1 MQIWL
6 KRTMIGLAI
15 AVFQFLLLWY
25 FKFSFWAII
34 FLFLLLG
41 GLVYL
46 LEHRNFAW
54 ALLIGTVVFG
64 LGMSLFGWTIMPGW
78 VKPEDYFA
86 K

>member
-1 MQIWL
+1 MWL
-6 KRTMIGLAI
+6 NRTLYGIAI
-15 AVFQFLLLWY
+15 AVFEFVLLWY

-34 FLFLLLG
+34 VLFLLLG
-41 GLVYL
+41 GLIYM

-54 ALLIGTVVFG
+54 GIIIGTVIFG

-78 VKPEDYFA
+78 VKPDEFFS